1 MIVTPPSIRCDVC
14 GHSME
19 KLNDRL
25 ACMYCEGFY
34 SYDIAKDWMDF
45 ILDNAEITEKEK
57 KDEE

>member
-1 MIVTPPSIRCDVC
+1 MIVTPLSIRCEVC

-19 KLNDRL
+19 KVNDRIT
-25 ACMYCEGFY
+25 CRYCEGFY

-57 KDEE
+57 KDEK